1 MQGLRGMRFWVAFC
15 LLAFLHGLAM
25 ASLVHDVADPQLR
38 LGHGLQVFEDK
49 SAQLDWQHLP
59 PAGAQWQTI
68 DREIPHFGYSNSA
81 FWVQAR
87 LHNGAASVTPRLLEI
102 AYPLLDDITV
112 LLVDAEGRAVQQYHS
127 GDAEPFS
134 HRVVKHR
141 LFLFPLTLQP
151 GQDYRLLVRVE
162 STSGLQIPLTLWE
175 PHAFLDHDTNRQA
188 ALGFFYGALLVMVF
202 YNLFIWLS
210 IREKSYLYYVIFVLC
225 FCTLLATLDG
235 FTYQYLWP
243 DAVWWNGRSVVVTLC
258 LALGLSMVFSKHFL
272 HTERYNPF
280 MNRLLS
286 GYAVVMALMT
296 LGGLVFPYRIMIV
309 ITLVLSMGVSLT
321 VITTGILNWRAGNRA
336 ARFYVLAWACL
347 AFMVVLYDLSQ
358 LGFIPKSSLT
368 NIGIQIG
375 EFCEVLLLSF
385 ALADRINIAR
395 QDRMDAQDKALAEER
410 RANAEREEHLRTKL
424 KARDEEIRARQ
435 AVYQAQSESRAKSLF
450 LATMSHEIRT
460 PMNGVLGMTELLQ
473 NTDLTPQQQQF
484 VQVISGSGKALLNII
499 NDILDY
505 SKIEAGKMDIEQI
518 DMDLDNLMLECA
530 SVFSLTA
537 EQKRLEFL
545 AFVDTDVPVFINSDP
560 TRIRQILLNLLGNAF
575 KFTQKGQVSLRV
587 HRLAESRAGQPVL
600 RFEVA
605 DTGVGM
611 DADQQARLFHPFE
624 QADSSTTRRFGGTG
638 LGLSICHHL
647 VGLLGGE
654 IGVRSRPGE
663 GSAFWFTLPVTPAS
677 PDFVH
682 DHLVPL
688 TALHDLRI
696 LFVDDSPDFANMM
709 MEQAAAWGMKPDFA
723 HSGEDA
729 LIKLQAAA
737 ARGEPFDIATLD
749 MRMPGMSG
757 MELALWM
764 TTDPVLMKTR
774 RILLTAMRVYPGK
787 EELARAGLSLVIQKP
802 TSASVLRDALLK
814 LLGRQEEFR
823 SETDRRSDPG
833 RFREWLGG
841 KHVLVAEDNAV
852 NQMVIVGMLRK
863 LGLTSDVANN
873 GQEALGLYRARP
885 ASYDLVLMDCEM
897 PEMDGYAATE
907 AIRQLERER
916 GIPPGVIVALTAHA
930 MREQQ
935 QQCLQSGMDDFL
947 TKPLELERLKQLLL
961 RLFWK
966 EPTAPPSDL

>member
-1 MQGLRGMRFWVAFC
+1 MHGLCRVGIWATLC
-15 LLAFLHGLAM
+15 LLALLHGVA
-25 ASLVHDVADPQLR
+25 AARVQDVSEPRLR
-38 LGHGLQVFEDK
+38 LGHGLLVFEDK

-59 PAGAQWQTI
+59 SAGQWHAI
-68 DREIPHFGYSNSA
+68 DREIPHFGYTNSA
-81 FWVQAR
+81 YWMQAR
-87 LHNGAASVTPRLLEI
+87 LRNAGSMPVERMLEI

-112 LLVDAEGRAVQQYHS
+112 LLVDSGGQAVRQYHS
-127 GDAEPFS
+127 GDGGAFS
-134 HRVVKHR
+134 QRPVQHR
-141 LFLFPLTLQP
+141 LFLFPLSLQP

-175 PHAFLDHDTNRQA
+175 PSAFLNHDTNRQA

-210 IREKSYLYYVIFVLC
+210 IREKSYLYYVIFVVF

-243 DAVWWNGRSVVVTLC
+243 ESVWWNERAIVVSLS
-258 LALGLSMVFSKHFL
+258 LALAMSMIFSKHFL
-272 HTERYNPF
+272 HTERYNPL

-286 GYAVVMALMT
+286 GYAVVMALMM

-321 VITTGILNWRAGNRA
+321 IIATGILNWRAGNRA
-336 ARFYVLAWACL
+336 ARYFVLAWACL
-347 AFMVVLYDLSQ
+347 VLMVLVYDLSQ
-358 LGFIPKSSLT
+358 LGFIPKTNLT
-368 NIGIQIG
+368 NLGIQIG
-375 EFCEVLLLSF
+375 ELCEVLLLSF
-385 ALADRINIAR
+385 ALADRINIAG
-395 QDRMDAQDKALAEER
+395 QDRINAQDKALNEER

-424 KARDEEIRARQ
+424 KAREEEIRARQ

-473 NTDLTPQQQQF
+473 NTGLTPQQQQF

-518 DMDLDNLMLECA
+518 DMDLDNLVLECA

-545 AFVDTDVPVFINSDP
+545 AFIDPDVPVFINSDP
-560 TRIRQILLNLLGNAF
+560 TRLRQILLNLLGNAF

-587 HRLAESRAGQPVL
+587 HLLPESRGTQPVL

-611 DADQQARLFHPFE
+611 DTEHQLRLFHPFE
-624 QADSSTTRRFGGTG
+624 QGDSSMTRRFGGTG

-647 VGLLGGE
+647 VGLLGGG
-654 IGVRSRPGE
+654 IGVNSQAGQGSR
-663 GSAFWFTLPVTPAS
+663 FWFTLPVVAAS
-677 PDFVH
+677 PGFVN

-688 TALHDLRI
+688 TALHQLRI

-709 MEQAAAWGMKPDFA
+709 MEQATAWGMQPDFA

-729 LIKLQAAA
+729 LMKMQAAA
-737 ARGEPFDIATLD
+737 GQGEPYDIVTLD

-757 MELALWM
+757 MDLALWM
-764 TTDPVLMKTR
+764 TTDPMLMATR
-774 RILLTAMRVYPGK
+774 RILLTAMRVYPSK

-833 RFREWLGG
+833 RFREWLTG

-873 GQEALGLYRARP
+873 GREALGLYRSRP
-885 ASYDLVLMDCEM
+885 ASYDLILMDCEM
-897 PEMDGYAATE
+897 PEMDGYQTTE
-907 AIRQLERER
+907 AIRRLEQE
-916 GIPPGVIVALTAHA
+916 GAIPASLIVALTAHA

-966 EPTAPPSDL
+966 EPAAPPSDI